1 MGRQGAAGAGRRD
14 RLRRSAEVHAVPRRH
29 GAAVRAR
36 AALPRRQAGLGGR
49 HRADREVPVRLV
61 TVGPT
66 RDVHRTGSRYLLPTP
81 QYVGK
86 FRPRVSTRHFFTSLG
101 GTMTMSDLSRR
112 SVIAGGLAAAAA
124 GATAGSARAAT
135 STSATPPAAENG
147 WVTST
152 MARMTLE
159 EKVGQLFIQNVY
171 GKDATT
177 PDQRNVPLYGVASP
191 AEVVQKYHLGGVIY
205 FAWTDSVQNPDQIVG
220 LSNGLQKAALTQP
233 SKVRIPLQIATDQE
247 QGVVTRIG
255 PPATQ
260 FPGSMALGAGR
271 SAADARTAAAIT
283 GRELLAMGVNTNFAP
298 DCDVNVNPLNPVIG
312 TRSFSSRAAL
322 AAELAAAQVAG
333 YQRDGGV
340 ASSAKH
346 FPGHGDTATDSHVAF
361 PIITHTRQQWEQV
374 DAPPFK
380 EAIASGIDMIMTAHL
395 SFPAL
400 DDSGD
405 PATLSRPILTGLLR
419 GELGYKGV
427 IVTDS
432 LAMQGVRD
440 LYGDAEVAVRALS
453 AGADQLLMTP
463 AMDDAYAAV
472 LDAVH
477 TGRIS
482 RADLDA
488 KVTRVLE
495 LKYSRGI
502 VAHPYADP
510 TALDSVVG
518 TPEHLAA
525 ADAITDRTT
534 TLVKNDTHT
543 LPLATSGAKVL
554 VTGYGVTTTQT
565 LADGLAKQGAVTT
578 VKQTGTSPTD
588 AQVASAV
595 AAAATQDAVVVTTMK
610 AWDTSVTDPRG
621 GQQKLVKQL
630 LATGK
635 PVIVVATR
643 DPYDIAYLTQAPT
656 YLATYSYSPVAI
668 EAVARVIGGTVA
680 PTGKLPVDIPVAGD
694 PTRVLYPFGHGLT
707 Y

>member
-1 MGRQGAAGAGRRD
+1 
-14 RLRRSAEVHAVPRRH
+14 
-29 GAAVRAR
+29 
-36 AALPRRQAGLGGR
+36 
-49 HRADREVPVRLV
+49 
-61 TVGPT
+61 
-66 RDVHRTGSRYLLPTP
+66 
-81 QYVGK
+81 
-86 FRPRVSTRHFFTSLG
+86 
-101 GTMTMSDLSRR
+101 MSELSRR
-112 SVIAGGLAAAAA
+112 SVIAGGIAAAAA
-124 GATAGSARAAT
+124 GATAGSARAASSA
-135 STSATPPAAENG
+135 STAAVTGEDGWITATIN
-147 WVTST
+147 
-152 MARMTLE
+152 RMSLE

-177 PDQRNVPLYGVASP
+177 PDSRNLPLYGVASP

-220 LSNGLQKAALTQP
+220 LSNGLQKAALTQQ
-233 SKVRIPLQIATDQE
+233 SKVHIPLQIATDQE

-271 SAADARTAAAIT
+271 SAPDARTAAAIT

-361 PIITHTRQQWEQV
+361 PIITHTREQWETI

-380 EAIASGIDMIMTAHL
+380 AAINEQIDMIMTAHL

-400 DDSGD
+400 DDSGN
-405 PATLSRPILTGLLR
+405 PATLSKPIMTGVLR
-419 GELGYKGV
+419 EELGYEGV

-440 LYGDAEVAVRALS
+440 LYGDAEVAVRALL
-453 AGADQLLMTP
+453 AGVDQLLMTP

-472 LDAVH
+472 IAAVRSH
-477 TGRIS
+477 RIHPS
-482 RADLDA
+482 ELDA
-488 KVTRVLE
+488 KVRRVLG
-495 LKYSRGI
+495 LKYRRGI
-502 VAHPYADP
+502 VARPYADP
-510 TALDSVVG
+510 TAVASVVG
-518 TPEHLAA
+518 TPAHLASA
-525 ADAITDRTT
+525 ATVTDRTT
-534 TLVKNDTHT
+534 TLVKNDAKA
-543 LPLATSGAKVL
+543 LPIAPSGTKIL
-554 VTGYGVTTTQT
+554 VTGYGVSTTAT
-565 LADGLAKQGAVTT
+565 LAAALTAKGAT
-578 VKQTGTSPTD
+578 VQTVQTGASPTD
-588 AQVASAV
+588 TAVASAV
-595 AAAATQDAVVVTTMK
+595 AAAADKDVVVVTTMK
-610 AWDTSVTDPRG
+610 AWDTSVTDTRG

-635 PVIVVATR
+635 PVVVVAVR
-643 DPYDIAYLTQAPT
+643 DPYDIAYFTAAPT
-656 YLATYSYSPVAI
+656 YVATYSYSPVAI
-668 EAVARVIGGTVA
+668 EAAARVIVGDVA
-680 PTGKLPVDIPVAGD
+680 PTASLPVDIPVAGD
-694 PTRVLYPFGHGLT
+694 PATVLYPFGHGLT

>member
-1 MGRQGAAGAGRRD
+1 M
-14 RLRRSAEVHAVPRRH
+14 
-29 GAAVRAR
+29 
-36 AALPRRQAGLGGR
+36 
-49 HRADREVPVRLV
+49 
-61 TVGPT
+61 
-66 RDVHRTGSRYLLPTP
+66 
-81 QYVGK
+81 
-86 FRPRVSTRHFFTSLG
+86 SL
-101 GTMTMSDLSRR
+101 SNLSRR
-112 SVIAGGLAAAAA
+112 SVLAGGIAAAAA
-124 GATAGSARAAT
+124 GAAASSARAAG
-135 STSATPPAAENG
+135 STPLPPAAENG

-283 GRELLAMGVNTNFAP
+283 GQELLAMGVNTNFAP

-312 TRSFSSRAAL
+312 TRSFSSRPQL

-333 YQRDGGV
+333 YQRDGKV

-361 PIITHTRQQWEQV
+361 PVITHTREQWEAI

-380 EAIASGIDMIMTAHL
+380 AAINEQIDMIMTAHL

-400 DDSGD
+400 DDSGN
-405 PATLSRPILTGLLR
+405 PATLSKPILTDVLR
-419 GELGYKGV
+419 GELGYQGV

-440 LYGDAEVAVRALS
+440 LYGDPEVAVRALL
-453 AGADQLLMTP
+453 AGVDQLLMTP
-463 AMDDAYAAV
+463 AMDDAFAAV
-472 LDAVH
+472 LDAVRS
-477 TGRIS
+477 GRIPQE
-482 RADLDA
+482 DIDA
-488 KVTRVLE
+488 KVRRVLS
-495 LKYSRGI
+495 LKYRRGI
-502 VAHPYADP
+502 VARPYADP
-510 TALDSVVG
+510 SAVSSVVG
-518 TPEHLAA
+518 TPAHLAA
-525 ADAITDRTT
+525 ADSVTDRTT
-534 TLVKNDTHT
+534 TLVKNDAKA
-543 LPLATSGAKVL
+543 LPIAPSGKKVL
-554 VTGYGVTTTQT
+554 VTGYGVSTTAT
-565 LADGLAKQGAVTT
+565 LANALTGKGAT
-578 VKQTGTSPTD
+578 VQSLQTGTSPTD
-588 AQVASAV
+588 AQVAAAV
-595 AAAATQDAVVVTTMK
+595 AAAADKDVVVVTTMK
-610 AWDTSVTDPRG
+610 AWDTSVTDKRG

-635 PVIVVATR
+635 TVVVVAVR
-643 DPYDIAYLTQAPT
+643 DPYDIAYFTDAPT
-656 YLATYSYSPVAI
+656 YVATYSYSPVAI
-668 EAVARVIGGTVA
+668 EAAARVLVGDVS
-680 PTGKLPVDIPVAGD
+680 PTASLPVDIPVAGD
-694 PTRVLYPFGHGLT
+694 PGTVLYPFGHGLT

>member
-1 MGRQGAAGAGRRD
+1 M
-14 RLRRSAEVHAVPRRH
+14 
-29 GAAVRAR
+29 
-36 AALPRRQAGLGGR
+36 
-49 HRADREVPVRLV
+49 
-61 TVGPT
+61 
-66 RDVHRTGSRYLLPTP
+66 
-81 QYVGK
+81 
-86 FRPRVSTRHFFTSLG
+86 ST
-101 GTMTMSDLSRR
+101 
-112 SVIAGGLAAAAA
+112 AAAAPT
-124 GATAGSARAAT
+124 TAPPL
-135 STSATPPAAENG
+135 PPAAENG

-152 MARMTLE
+152 LARMTLE

-177 PDQRNVPLYGVASP
+177 PDARNIPLYGVASP
-191 AEVVQKYHLGGVIY
+191 AEVVRKYHLGGVIY
-205 FAWTDSVQNPDQIVG
+205 FAWTDSVQNPQQITG
-220 LSNGLQKAALTQP
+220 LSNGLQQAALSQD
-233 SKVRIPLQIATDQE
+233 SKVHIPLQVATDQE

-271 SAADARTAAAIT
+271 STDDARTAARIT
-283 GRELLAMGVNTNFAP
+283 GEELKAMGVNTDFAP
-298 DCDVNVNPLNPVIG
+298 DSDVNVNALNPVIG
-312 TRSFSSRAAL
+312 TRSFSSDPAL
-322 AAELAAAQVAG
+322 AASMVGAQVRG
-333 YQRDGGV
+333 YQDDAGIS
-340 ASSAKH
+340 SSAKH

-361 PIITHTRQQWEQV
+361 PVITHSRQQWEQI

-380 EAIASGIDMIMTAHL
+380 QAIADGIDMIMTAHL

-400 DDSGD
+400 DDSGN

-440 LYGDAEVAVRALS
+440 LYGDPEVAVRALS

-472 LDAVH
+472 VDAVR

-482 RADLDA
+482 RAELDA
-488 KVTRVLE
+488 KVRRVLE

-510 TALDSVVG
+510 AALDSVVG

-534 TLVKNDTHT
+534 TLVKNDAGT
-543 LPLATSGAKVL
+543 LPLATSGRKVL

-565 LADGLAKQGAVTT
+565 LAGGLAEQGAVTT

-595 AAAATQDAVVVTTMK
+595 AAAAGQDAVVVTTMK
-610 AWDTSVTDPRG
+610 AWDTSATDPRG
-621 GQQKLVKQL
+621 GQQKLVQAL

-643 DPYDIAYLTQAPT
+643 DPYDIAYMTQAPT

-668 EAVARVIGGTVA
+668 EAVARVIAGKVT

-694 PTRVLYPFGHGLT
+694 PSTVLYPFGHGLT